1 MMPPPMARSV
11 AMPPSI
17 RPPSAEAAGRQNML
31 LLIQLRWIA
40 AAGQLATILLVHYG
54 MGITLPLRWM
64 LIVPVVAVALNLAS
78 LLVLRRRDNATQVE
92 LFLAL
97 LFDVGALTVQL
108 YLSGGAVNP
117 FISLYLLQVVIG
129 AILLD
134 FRAAWAIAGITT
146 VCSAVLTV
154 FYRPLALPFRLENSL
169 LDMHI
174 LGTLVCFAL
183 IAALLMQFVTRIN
196 RNLQAREAHLAA
208 MRQRAAEED
217 HIVRMGLLASGAA
230 HELGTPLS
238 SLAVILNDWQ
248 QMGSLAADPQIR
260 EELDEMQAAVW
271 RCKAI
276 VSGILLAAGEA
287 RGEAPV
293 VSTMRAFLDEI
304 VGDWHS
310 GRAAVDVDYSN
321 DFDRNM
327 PIVADPALK
336 QILFNVLD
344 NAADASPEWIGI
356 SASRDGNRLRLVV
369 RDQGTGFAPEML
381 ANIGKPYQSSKGR
394 LGGGMGLFLVVNVM
408 RKLGGEVSAANMADG
423 GASVTLT
430 LPLATLELKKAD
442 DDDG

>member
-1 MMPPPMARSV
+1 MMPPYPA
-11 AMPPSI
+11 AALTMPTSTEE
-17 RPPSAEAAGRQNML
+17 SAGRKNML

-40 AAGQLATILLVHYG
+40 VAGQMATILLVHYI

-64 LIVPVVAVALNLAS
+64 LVVPVLAVALNITS
-78 LLVLRRRDNATQVE
+78 LLVLRRRDNVTQVE

-134 FRAAWAIAGITT
+134 SRAAWVIAAITT
-146 VCSAVLTV
+146 VCSAMLAI

-248 QMGSLAADPQIR
+248 QMQGFAADPQVR

-276 VSGILLAAGEA
+276 VSGILVAAGEA
-287 RGEAPV
+287 RGEAPAV
-293 VSTMRAFLDEI
+293 TTMRAFLDEI
-304 VGDWHS
+304 VEDWR
-310 GRAAVDVDYSN
+310 GARAAVEVAYSN
-321 DFDRNM
+321 NFDRNV

-356 SASRDGNRLRLVV
+356 YVTREQDRLRFVV
-369 RDQGTGFAPEML
+369 RDHGPGFAPDML

-394 LGGGMGLFLVVNVM
+394 LGGGLGLFLVVNVM
-408 RKLGGEVSAANMADG
+408 RKLGGEVQAENMAGG
-423 GASVTLT
+423 GAAVTLT